1 MRKRFLW
8 RIKYEVKRIVLFVL
22 VFVMLFSTVAFANET
37 GEWQTENSLM
47 ENEGIQPRYTYIQI
61 MSAGLTID
69 ANGHVIFDGSVRAPY
84 RNVRL
89 SLYLQRSNNGLFWDN
104 IQGGI
109 KTVYDSGIIEY
120 SRNVSAD
127 DYFYRAKLIVEVL
140 DDNKNVIESETIY
153 SDSKR
158 Y

>member
-1 MRKRFLW
+1 
-8 RIKYEVKRIVLFVL
+8 
-22 VFVMLFSTVAFANET
+22 
-37 GEWQTENSLM
+37 M
-47 ENEGIQPRYTYIQI
+47 EDGGVQPRYTYIQI
-61 MSAGLTID
+61 MSVGLDID
-69 ANGHVIFDGSVRAPY
+69 ANGHVTFDGSACAPY

-89 SLYLQRSNNGLFWDN
+89 NLYLQRSNNGLFWDN

-127 DYFYRAKLIVEVL
+127 DYFSRAKLVVEVL

>member
-1 MRKRFLW
+1 MK
-8 RIKYEVKRIVLFVL
+8 KVLLFML
-22 VFVMLFSTVAFANET
+22 VFVMLFSVPVFANET
-37 GEWQTENSLM
+37 QEEENSSI
-47 ENEGIQPRYTYIQI
+47 EEVGEIQPRYKYIAF
-61 MSAGLTID
+61 MSVGLDID
-69 ANGHVIFDGSVRAPY
+69 ANGHISFSGSACADY

-89 SLYLQRSNNGLFWDN
+89 KLYLQRSKNDFLWDD

-109 KTVYDSGIIEY
+109 KTVYDNGIIAYE
-120 SRNVSAD
+120 RNVSAD

-140 DDNKNVIESETIY
+140 DDNKNVIETQTIY

>member
-1 MRKRFLW
+1 
-8 RIKYEVKRIVLFVL
+8 
-22 VFVMLFSTVAFANET
+22 
-37 GEWQTENSLM
+37 
-47 ENEGIQPRYTYIQI
+47 
-61 MSAGLTID
+61 MSVGLDID
-69 ANGHVIFDGSVRAPY
+69 ANGHLVFTGTVRAPY

-89 SLYLQRSNNGLFWDN
+89 SLYLQRSKNSAFWDN

-109 KTVYDSGIIEY
+109 KTVYDNGGIEY
-120 SRNVSAD
+120 ERNVSAD
-127 DYFYRAKLIVEVL
+127 DYFYRAKLVVEVL

>member
-1 MRKRFLW
+1 MKKVV
-8 RIKYEVKRIVLFVL
+8 IFVL
-22 VFVMLFSTVAFANET
+22 VFIMLFSMTAFASDE
-37 GEWQTENSLM
+37 GEWAAESEMTVTEDVP
-47 ENEGIQPRYTYIQI
+47 PRYAYIQV
-61 MSAGLTID
+61 MSVGLDID
-69 ANGHVIFDGSVRAPY
+69 ANGHITFDGSVIAAY

-89 SLYLQRSNNGLFWDN
+89 KLYLQRSKNDFFWDD

-109 KTVYDSGIIEY
+109 KTVYDNGIISYE
-120 SRNVSAD
+120 RNVSAD

-140 DDNKNVIESETIY
+140 DDNKNVIETQTIY

>member
-1 MRKRFLW
+1 M
-8 RIKYEVKRIVLFVL
+8 L
-22 VFVMLFSTVAFANET
+22 VFVMLFSVPVFASEAQ
-37 GEWQTENSLM
+37 GEENSSIE
-47 ENEGIQPRYTYIQI
+47 ENGEIQPRYKYIAI
-61 MSAGLTID
+61 MSVGLDID
-69 ANGHVIFDGSVRAPY
+69 AGGHITFSGSACADY

-89 SLYLQRSNNGLFWDN
+89 KLYLQRSKNDVFWDD

-109 KTVYDSGIIEY
+109 KTVYDNGIIAYE
-120 SRNVSAD
+120 RNVSAD

-140 DDNKNVIESETIY
+140 DDNKNVIETQTIY

>member
-1 MRKRFLW
+1 MKKIL
-8 RIKYEVKRIVLFVL
+8 LFML
-22 VFVMLFSTVAFANET
+22 VFVMLFSIPAFASDVQGNEDS
-37 GEWQTENSLM
+37 GME
-47 ENEGIQPRYTYIQI
+47 ENEEIQPRYKYIAF
-61 MSAGLTID
+61 MSVGLDID
-69 ANGHVIFDGSVRAPY
+69 ANGHITFSGSACADY

-89 SLYLQRSNNGLFWDN
+89 NLYLQRSKNDVFWDD

-109 KTVYDSGIIEY
+109 KTVYDNGIISYE
-120 SRNVSAD
+120 RNVSAD

-140 DDNKNVIESETIY
+140 DDNKNVIETQTIY

>member
-1 MRKRFLW
+1 MKKVVCLMLIFM
-8 RIKYEVKRIVLFVL
+8 
-22 VFVMLFSTVAFANET
+22 MLFSSMAFANDEDVIENGYFETSET
-37 GEWQTENSLM
+37 GDN
-47 ENEGIQPRYTYIQI
+47 GIQPRYTYIQV
-61 MSAGLTID
+61 MSVGLDID
-69 ANGHVIFDGSVRAPY
+69 ANGHLVFTGTVRAPY

-89 SLYLQRSNNGLFWDN
+89 SLYLQRSKNSAFWDN

-109 KTVYDSGIIEY
+109 KTVYDNGGIEY
-120 SRNVSAD
+120 ERNVSAD
-127 DYFYRAKLIVEVL
+127 DYFYRAKLVVEVL